1 MNLKYLNVSGAF
13 DSWRRFHTD
22 PGADWEAFEAA
33 ETFILNRTP
42 RDRDEAI
49 AILEVL
55 LTQAGDPRSDGLDQL
70 ALRRVRDF
78 VQGFDPSGASARSL

>member
-1 MNLKYLNVSGAF
+1 MTLQYLNVSGAF
-13 DSWRRFHTD
+13 DSWRRFHSD
-22 PGADWEAFEAA
+22 PDADWEAFEAA
-33 ETFILNRTP
+33 ETFILKRTP
-42 RDRDEAI
+42 RDRDEVL

-78 VQGFDPSGASARSL
+78 VQSLDMTGPSARTA

>member
-13 DSWRRFHTD
+13 DSWRRFHSD
-22 PGADWEAFEAA
+22 PGADWDALEAA

-42 RDRDEAI
+42 RDRDEVV

-55 LTQAGDPRSDGLDQL
+55 LTQAGDPRSDGLDQV
-70 ALRRVRDF
+70 ALRRVCDF
-78 VQGFDPSGASARSL
+78 VEGLEPAGSSVRSA